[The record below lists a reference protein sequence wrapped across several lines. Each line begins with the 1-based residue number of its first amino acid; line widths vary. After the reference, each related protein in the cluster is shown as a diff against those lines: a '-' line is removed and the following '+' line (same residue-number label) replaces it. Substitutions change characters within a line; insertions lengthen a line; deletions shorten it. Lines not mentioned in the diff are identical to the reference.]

1 MRGMSPRRTPTTNL
15 AALVLA
21 AGSLVLVT
29 ACRSPETAE
38 SSRPIVMSGD
48 LTVHRD
54 RREVVVQAWVATNEG
69 WLEQAVCAP
78 DTRGHESLLV
88 VRVPASRVH
97 AALLL
102 AGLEPGHPGAWRMVE
117 RTPDPAIV
125 ERVPPAGAPLAI
137 FVRHG
142 GVERP
147 LTAWMIPAEGRAASP
162 EHPWVFAGSVIR
174 PNTRSM
180 GPGEHYV
187 ADYTGS
193 VVGIVTFGDEV
204 VAFDEVLS
212 DQAEVDSPQWLANTD
227 AMPPSGTEVELVI
240 RPREQPGPRIAP

>member
-1 MRGMSPRRTPTTNL
+1 MRGMSTCRTRATIL
-15 AALVLA
+15 ATLVLGA
-21 AGSLVLVT
+21 SSLALAT
-29 ACRSPETAE
+29 ACQPPKAPEPA
-38 SSRPIVMSGD
+38 RPIAMSGD

-69 WLEQAVCAP
+69 WLEQAVCSP
-78 DTRGHESLLV
+78 NTREHESLLV
-88 VRVPASRVH
+88 IRTPASRVH

-117 RTPDPAIV
+117 RDPGPPAV

-142 GVERP
+142 GEERP
-147 LTAWMIPAEGRAASP
+147 LTAWMTPAEDRAASP
-162 EHPWVFAGSVIR
+162 EHPWVFAGSLIR

-204 VAFDEVLS
+204 IAFDEVLS

-240 RPREQPGPRIAP
+240 RPRDPSGPRIAP